1 MLLLN
6 SSSDSLNLFQR
17 LHLGKMVEAGQLLLL
32 LVNAVLVTSTTL
44 EVEINALQSLYNSA
58 NGINWGWRDVIL
70 FAPKWN
76 FSQYQ
81 ESINPCSDN
90 GVVWQGLFLFDRFVN
105 NYFMNRIAMLS
116 RL

>member
-1 MLLLN
+1 MFELTAKEDTRVGRNQKCLR
-6 SSSDSLNLFQR
+6 SSR
-17 LHLGKMVEAGQLLLL
+17 QLLLL

-44 EVEINALQSLYNSA
+44 EVEIHALQSLYNSA

-70 FAPKWN
+70 FGPKWN

-90 GVVWQGLFLFDRFVN
+90 GVVWQGSFLFDRFVN
-105 NYFMNRIAMLS
+105 NYFMHRIAMLS

>member
-70 FAPKWN
+70 FGPKWN